1 MPKKQK
7 ESIKVDPVGP
17 RTAMFKR
24 TLRTARS
31 GYTYVFESDEWRIGS
46 RFKIPW
52 NVLKTRGLNERVSS
66 DLLDSFRELFAEL
79 VEEVSDSYAR
89 KVFDQIVSLFDFC
102 VDLITVEA
110 VEAWRTRLSICGL
123 SKKTQRD
130 YFTVCR
136 VALNAWSDSNYP
148 GLGKG
153 LTDHLNRIKVGGS
166 KPGRAVRE
174 LCPVRGPFTHA
185 EESAFIRWLHESY
198 ADGSLPLQVYAM
210 LLVMVEFGCRPVEL
224 AALRAGDVIDGDAEQ
239 PYQLA
244 IWSAKGGRKYRS
256 VFRTLELPADLY
268 ALLKQVMVETHAQVA
283 EAWDETIPPAISKQL
298 PLFVGRRL
306 LAAGSPEAFVHRIQ
320 KVPNA
325 FDITVSDQMRTWFRK
340 CPLTTGRLDGDLM
353 PLSLYRFRRTI
364 GTRLAEAGASDEVI
378 ATVLGHSSMVSL
390 RDYTAHTYADQE
402 ACDAIMVAAW
412 DPVINI
418 MKDRLLDAPIPGQ
431 ATIHVTRHEQVGN
444 CGQLC
449 GGGIFTCYAC
459 PKFRPFVDAPHHIAL
474 ARAESE
480 RKRRIDQ
487 NLSGP
492 EVDSLDLPIAAIKA
506 TMRLCEDYHP
516 QEVGDE

>member
-136 VALNAWSDSNYP
+136 VALNAWSDSN
-148 GLGKG
+148 
-153 LTDHLNRIKVGGS
+153 
-166 KPGRAVRE
+166 
-174 LCPVRGPFTHA
+174 

-431 ATIHVTRHEQVGN
+431 ATI
-444 CGQLC
+444 C